1 MSDFFSGSKP
11 DLISLKCINDLVILG
26 GKSPENLLTLQV
38 NNQWEPKNLYYNYI
52 KPNIVP
58 IVLILLF
65 LLALLIRYFMLKN
78 NPEINKKE
86 SFNPAESVCVQPNHN
101 NYITPGSIVYDV
113 DDNIDENELFE
124 KIKKKTEIPF
134 DKCINEDKTRNLPIE
149 QPDDDDKE
157 IIYKGRDEWL
167 NQFNS
172 FDNPFYGN
180 NLVTST
186 ADAVKYGL
194 EQNNKSIDLDK
205 IARDMFG

>member
-11 DLISLKCINDLVILG
+11 DLISLKCINDLAILG
-26 GKSPENLLTLQV
+26 GKSPENLVTFQV
-38 NNQWEPKNLYYNYI
+38 KKQWDPKTIYYSYI
-52 KPNIVP
+52 KPNMVP

-65 LLALLIRYFMLKN
+65 LLALLIRYFMLKDN
-78 NPEINKKE
+78 LEINKKE
-86 SFNPAESVCVQPNHN
+86 SFNSAESVFVQPNHN
-101 NYITPGSIVYDV
+101 NYVTPSSIVYDV
-113 DDNIDENELFE
+113 EDNIDENELFE

-134 DKCINEDKTRNLPIE
+134 EKYVNDDKKRNLPIE

-157 IIYKGRDEWL
+157 IIYKGRDDWL

-186 ADAVKYGL
+186 ADAVKFGL
-194 EQNNKSIDLDK
+194 EQNQKSIDLDK
-205 IARDMFG
+205 LAKDMFG